1 MKSVAIVSQKGGVG
15 KTTLSL
21 NLAFSLAKMGIR
33 VALIDADPQ
42 GAVGHSLQGVKASS
56 GLYGLIWAG
65 DPLDQCLLTTRL
77 PELSIMPVGDVPP
90 HESPA
95 FHQRLEDG
103 TSFAN
108 LLTALSSRFDLVMI
122 DTPSGFNGA
131 TLGALRACDSA
142 VTPLQAEPVAL
153 RTLPQLLSVIGALR
167 DQGARVQLSAIVLC
181 MLQQRNND
189 SLSVAEE
196 VWSRMPAELV
206 LEATIPRDLSV
217 LAASSAGV
225 PVGLLSP
232 RRPPPVSLVFDR
244 LASELSPRL
253 GLATD
258 GEDGPLGL
266 FA

>member
-21 NLAFSLAKMGIR
+21 NLAFALAKMGIR

-131 TLGALRACDSA
+131 TLGDPRISFTAIG
-142 VTPLQAEPVAL
+142 P
-153 RTLPQLLSVIGALR
+153 RTV
-167 DQGARVQLSAIVLC
+167 
-181 MLQQRNND
+181 
-189 SLSVAEE
+189 
-196 VWSRMPAELV
+196 
-206 LEATIPRDLSV
+206 
-217 LAASSAGV
+217 
-225 PVGLLSP
+225 
-232 RRPPPVSLVFDR
+232 
-244 LASELSPRL
+244 
-253 GLATD
+253 
-258 GEDGPLGL
+258 
-266 FA
+266 